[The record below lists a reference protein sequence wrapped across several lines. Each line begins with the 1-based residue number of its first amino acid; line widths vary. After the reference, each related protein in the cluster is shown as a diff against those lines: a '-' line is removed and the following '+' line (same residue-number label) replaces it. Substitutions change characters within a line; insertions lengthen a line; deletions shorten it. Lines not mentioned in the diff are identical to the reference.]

1 MHYILLFVSVFV
13 LVFIV
18 YYIFVI
24 ARKKSLEKLKKSKS
38 MDYFKQLYYIDPEK
52 INMKQFATYFGAA
65 NAFILAIIMT
75 FLEFFD
81 GMFVKLIVALIVMLP
96 TIYVTYSII
105 GRHYMKD
112 KNNLIKNAKVK
123 KKDVKKCTTL
133 KK

>member
-13 LVFIV
+13 IVFVI
-18 YYIFVI
+18 YYIFVV

-38 MDYFKQLYYIDPEK
+38 MDYFKQLYYVDPEK
-52 INMKQFATYFGAA
+52 INMKQFALYFGAA

-81 GMFVKLIVALIVMLP
+81 GMIVKLIVALIVMLP
-96 TIYVTYSII
+96 TIYVIYSFI

-112 KNNLIKNAKVK
+112 KNNLIE
-123 KKDVKKCTTL
+123 KKDVKKCT
-133 KK
+133 KKKK

>member
-1 MHYILLFVSVFV
+1 MHYLLLFVSVFV
-13 LVFIV
+13 IVFII
-18 YYIFVI
+18 YYIFVV

-52 INMKQFATYFGAA
+52 IDMKQFAIYFGAA

-75 FLEFFD
+75 FLELFD
-81 GMFVKLIVALIVMLP
+81 GMLVKLIVALVVMLP
-96 TIYVTYSII
+96 TIYVTYSFI

-112 KNNLIKNAKVK
+112 KNNLIK
-123 KKDVKKCTTL
+123 KDVKKCTKR